1 MFKKF
6 MNKIKK
12 NILKL
17 QNLCIILY
25 IIVKI
30 TLKIKYLLTLN
41 RLQNRYVKFN
51 INWKKVVQ
59 RM

>member
-6 MNKIKK
+6 MNKIRK

>member
-51 INWKKVVQ
+51 TNWKKVVQ

>member
-6 MNKIKK
+6 MNKIRK

-41 RLQNRYVKFN
+41 RLQNKYVKFN
-51 INWKKVVQ
+51 TNWKKVVQ

>member
-51 INWKKVVQ
+51 TNWKKVAQ